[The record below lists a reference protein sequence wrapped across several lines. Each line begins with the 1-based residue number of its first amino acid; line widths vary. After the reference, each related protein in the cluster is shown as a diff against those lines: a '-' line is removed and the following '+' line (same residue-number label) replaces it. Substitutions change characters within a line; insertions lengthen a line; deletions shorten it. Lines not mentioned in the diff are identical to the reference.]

1 MKIQLLVAN
10 STGGLEAFLFRYIIC
25 DMRIHVISETAFI
38 MKATGVHTAFVEH
51 IELLKEKD
59 DIDVVV
65 NDEGTGDVFH
75 GHTYGLYYLWKGRKY
90 KGRRVFTAHVI
101 PDSIKGSLPVWQ
113 LFMPFIKLGLR
124 IVYSYADVCIAISPM
139 VEKAIRET
147 GSKTKIVRIY
157 NPVNIDNW
165 KRTEERR
172 KKGRE
177 KLGLTENEFV
187 VLGVGQLTGRK
198 GIDDF
203 LDIADS
209 IPEVTFVWA
218 GGRPFGRLSEGI
230 KRIDK
235 RIGNTGKNFI
245 NAGQLALEDMADIY
259 AASDLMLFP
268 SYQENC
274 PLAPL
279 EAAASGIPVI
289 YRDIEEYKSLYENP
303 YLKAKNKEEF
313 VALTKKM
320 ITDKQFYNNGLK
332 ISEDLLLQFDKDLI
346 RNKLISTYRNLLT
359 NWQLKKS
366 DTRYSI
372 LRADS

>member
-1 MKIQLLVAN
+1 
-10 STGGLEAFLFRYIIC
+10 
-25 DMRIHVISETAFI
+25 MRIHVISETPFI

-59 DIDVVV
+59 DVEVVV

-75 GHTYGLYYLWKGRKY
+75 GHTYGLYYLRKGRKY

-101 PDSIKGSLPVWQ
+101 PDSIKGSLPAWQ

-124 IVYSYADVCIAISPM
+124 IVYSYADVCIAISPT

-157 NPVNIDNW
+157 NPINIDTW
-165 KRTEERR
+165 KRTEENRR
-172 KKGRE
+172 IGRE
-177 KLGLTENEFV
+177 KLGLKENEFV

-203 LDIADS
+203 LDIADA
-209 IPEVTFVWA
+209 IPDVKFVWA
-218 GGRPFGRLSEGI
+218 GGRPFGKFSEGI

-235 RIGNTGKNFI
+235 RISIAGKNFI
-245 NAGQLALEDMADIY
+245 NAGQVDLEDMPVIY

-279 EAAASGIPVI
+279 EAAASGMPVI
-289 YRDIEEYKSLYENP
+289 FRDIKEYQTLYENP

-313 VALTKKM
+313 IDMTKRM
-320 ITDKQFYNNGLK
+320 I
-332 ISEDLLLQFDKDLI
+332 I
-346 RNKLISTYRNLLT
+346 
-359 NWQLKKS
+359 
-366 DTRYSI
+366 
-372 LRADS
+372 

>member
-1 MKIQLLVAN
+1 
-10 STGGLEAFLFRYIIC
+10 
-25 DMRIHVISETAFI
+25 MRIHVISETPFV
-38 MKATGVHTAFVEH
+38 MKATGVHTAFLEH

-59 DIDVVV
+59 DIEVVV

-75 GHTYGLYYLWKGRKY
+75 GHTYGLYYLRKGRKY

-101 PDSIKGSLPVWQ
+101 PDSIKGSLPAWQ

-157 NPVNIDNW
+157 NPVNIDTW
-165 KRTEERR
+165 KRTSERR
-172 KKGRE
+172 KIGRE
-177 KLGLTENEFV
+177 KLGLTEDEFV

-203 LDIADS
+203 FDIADA
-209 IPEVTFVWA
+209 IPEVKFVWA

-235 RIGNTGKNFI
+235 RLSNAGPNFI
-245 NAGQLALEDMADIY
+245 NAGQIELEDMPYMY

-274 PLAPL
+274 PLAPI
-279 EAAASGIPVI
+279 EAAAAGMPVI
-289 YRDIEEYKSLYENP
+289 FRDIEEYKSLYENP

-313 VALTKKM
+313 IELTKKM
-320 ITDKQFYNNGLK
+320 ISDKQFYNDGLK
-332 ISEDLLLQFDKDLI
+332 ISEVLLPQFDKDLV
-346 RNKLISTYRNLLT
+346 RSKLISTYRYLLT

-366 DTRYSI
+366 DTRVSV
-372 LRADS
+372 LGVDS

>member
-1 MKIQLLVAN
+1 
-10 STGGLEAFLFRYIIC
+10 
-25 DMRIHVISETAFI
+25 MRIHVISETAFV

-59 DIDVVV
+59 DIEVVV

-90 KGRRVFTAHVI
+90 KGKRVFTAHVI
-101 PDSIKGSLPVWQ
+101 PDSIKGSLPAWQ

-139 VEKAIRET
+139 VEKAIKAT
-147 GSKTKIVRIY
+147 GSKTKIIRIY

-198 GIDDF
+198 GVDDF

-209 IPEVTFVWA
+209 IPEVKFVWA

-245 NAGQLALEDMADIY
+245 NAGQLALEEMADIY

-289 YRDIEEYKSLYENP
+289 FRDIEEYKSLYEYP

-313 VALTKKM
+313 IALTKKM
-320 ITDKQFYNNGLK
+320 ITDRQFYNNGLK

-346 RNKLISTYRNLLT
+346 RNKLINTYRNLLT

-366 DTRYSI
+366 DTRFSI
-372 LRADS
+372 LGADS